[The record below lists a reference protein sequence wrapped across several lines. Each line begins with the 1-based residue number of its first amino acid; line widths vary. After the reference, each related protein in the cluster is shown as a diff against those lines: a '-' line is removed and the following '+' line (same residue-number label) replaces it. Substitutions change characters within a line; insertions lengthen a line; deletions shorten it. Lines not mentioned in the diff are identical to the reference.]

1 MIVNFRSYIVNNYQL
16 ISNLYYKNLNEI
28 KMLQ

>member
-1 MIVNFRSYIVNNYQL
+1 MIVNFRGYIVNNYQL